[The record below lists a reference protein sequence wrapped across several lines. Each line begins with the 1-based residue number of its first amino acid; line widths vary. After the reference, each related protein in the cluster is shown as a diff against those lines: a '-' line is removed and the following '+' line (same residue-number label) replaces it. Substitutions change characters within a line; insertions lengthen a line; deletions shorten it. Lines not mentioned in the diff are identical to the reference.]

1 MEAHDGIVLRG
12 NTPCRNPAHKP
23 SDDAYYALVNT
34 DGRITD
40 QASGQERTTV
50 HRVEASATALSGR
63 PRVVDGDTIDV
74 GGARVRLHG
83 IDAPE
88 SGQSCVA
95 QGARW
100 PCGRRATRALAGRV
114 GGRTVVCEERDR
126 DRYGR
131 IVAVCRQGGRDI
143 NAWLVAEGWA
153 LAYRRYSRE
162 YVDEESTARA
172 ARKGVWRGEFVA
184 PWDWRRG
191 KRLQDAAR
199 TTGPAPKAAS
209 KRCNIKGN
217 ISHNSGRRI
226 YHMPGDRDYA
236 RTRISPSRGERW
248 FCYGRRGAG
257 GGLAEG
263 GPVTGTAGRAGL
275 ASPAEIPDRHAQ
287 PAEPVRSLSI
297 VGDSSRDRKN

>member
-1 MEAHDGIVLRG
+1 MKWFLLAAGMFVGALALFA
-12 NTPCRNPAHKP
+12 TVPAP
-23 SDDAYYALVNT
+23 ALLGVADAAVRTFHALVNT
-34 DGRITD
+34 DGRTTD
-40 QASGQERTTV
+40 QASGQVRTTV
-50 HRVEASATALSGR
+50 HRVEASTTDLSGR
-63 PRVVDGDTIDV
+63 TRVVDGDTIEV

-83 IDAPE
+83 VDAPE

-100 PCGRRATRALAGRV
+100 PCGRRASRALAGRL
-114 GGRTVVCEERDR
+114 GGQTVVCEERDR

-172 ARKGVWRGEFVA
+172 ARKGIWRGEFVA

-191 KRLQDAAR
+191 ERLQGAAR
-199 TTGPAPKAAS
+199 TTRPADQATS

-248 FCYGRRGAG
+248 FCSEAEARAAGWRR
-257 GGLAEG
+257 
-263 GPVTGTAGRAGL
+263 AGR
-275 ASPAEIPDRHAQ
+275 
-287 PAEPVRSLSI
+287 
-297 VGDSSRDRKN
+297 